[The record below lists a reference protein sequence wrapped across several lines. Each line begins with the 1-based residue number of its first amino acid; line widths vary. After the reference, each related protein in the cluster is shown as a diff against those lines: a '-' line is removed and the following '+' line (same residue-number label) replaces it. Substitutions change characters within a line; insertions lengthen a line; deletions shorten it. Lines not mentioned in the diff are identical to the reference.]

1 MIQIILDKIKSMF
14 STTTTYDGEL
24 DSYIRSQNPQN
35 LCDIERL
42 TEEFERRRFLKGDVK
57 L

>member
-1 MIQIILDKIKSMF
+1 MIQKILDKIKSMF
-14 STTTTYDGEL
+14 PTTTYGGEL
-24 DSYIRSQNPQN
+24 DSYIQSRNPQN

-42 TEEFERRRFLKGDVK
+42 IEEFERRRFLQGDAK